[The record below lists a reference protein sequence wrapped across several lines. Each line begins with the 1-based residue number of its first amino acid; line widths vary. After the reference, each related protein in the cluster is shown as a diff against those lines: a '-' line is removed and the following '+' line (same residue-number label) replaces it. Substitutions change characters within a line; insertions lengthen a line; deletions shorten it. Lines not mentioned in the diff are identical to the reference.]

1 MRPQDPLPPPTLSS
15 RLVGV
20 IASPAG
26 LAEAVGLDEPPDL
39 FELRLDAL
47 HDSLGQ
53 VERAIPRL
61 RAPLIVTAR
70 HPAEG
75 GFHGLGP
82 AARRALLERF
92 MDHAAFIDLEARLE
106 KQTKLILA
114 KIRRRKIGLILSVH
128 LSGRRLT
135 SNTFLCL
142 TTKARIFRPDIFK
155 LVVPT
160 DSAGELDALISLF
173 ANRPPA
179 DFQFAAMGLGKLA
192 LDSRL
197 ALERLGS
204 ALTYGA
210 VGEPV
215 IPGQP
220 SLSQLREARR
230 AYKE

>member
-1 MRPQDPLPPPTLSS
+1 MRPQDSLSRPS
-15 RLVGV
+15 AFPRLVGV

-26 LAEAVGLDEPPDL
+26 LAEAVRLAEPPDL

-61 RAPLIVTAR
+61 RAPLILTAR

-75 GFHGLGP
+75 GFHRLAP

-92 MDHAAFIDLEARLE
+92 IDRAAFIDLEARLE
-106 KQTKLILA
+106 RQTRLILA
-114 KIRRRKIGLILSVH
+114 QIRRHEIGLILSAH

-135 SNTFLCL
+135 SNAFLRL
-142 TTKARIFRPDIFK
+142 TTKAGAFRPDIFK
-155 LVVPT
+155 LVART
-160 DSAGELDALISLF
+160 DDAGDLDALISLF

-192 LDSRL
+192 LASRL

-215 IPGQP
+215 MPGQP
-220 SLSQLREARR
+220 SLSQLRDARR